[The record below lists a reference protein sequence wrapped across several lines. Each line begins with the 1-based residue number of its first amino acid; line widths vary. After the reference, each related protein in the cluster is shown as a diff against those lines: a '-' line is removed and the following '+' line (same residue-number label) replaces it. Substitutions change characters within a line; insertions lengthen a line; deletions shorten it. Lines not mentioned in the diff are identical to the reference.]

1 MYMGILIPKAAP
13 ADETDIGLPEWN
25 KKEMDRHTDKRKHNE
40 KNAIKKA

>member
-1 MYMGILIPKAAP
+1 MGILIPKAAP